1 MIGQEAGQLRVRGDK
16 TVNTVTRLGVSVMCS
31 MDLALY
37 PHDTQVGPGVF
48 TIMKEA
54 PIRAFCWLK
63 APIKSTLV
71 GAFSHPSPSDCENIN
86 D

>member
-48 TIMKEA
+48 TIME
-54 PIRAFCWLK
+54 K
-63 APIKSTLV
+63 APTQLGLLLV
-71 GAFSHPSPSDCENIN
+71 ESAY
-86 D
+86 

>member
-48 TIMKEA
+48 TIME
-54 PIRAFCWLK
+54 K
-63 APIKSTLV
+63 APTR
-71 GAFSHPSPSDCENIN
+71 
-86 D
+86 

>member
-37 PHDTQVGPGVF
+37 PHDTQVGPWVF
-48 TIMKEA
+48 T
-54 PIRAFCWLK
+54 
-63 APIKSTLV
+63 SV
-71 GAFSHPSPSDCENIN
+71 HNILLILSRTTYK
-86 D
+86 

>member
-37 PHDTQVGPGVF
+37 PHDTQVGPAWGF
-48 TIMKEA
+48 HNHGEA
-54 PIRAFCWLK
+54 PY
-63 APIKSTLV
+63 
-71 GAFSHPSPSDCENIN
+71 
-86 D
+86 